1 MEILIKNS
9 QTIPVNQDRLRKTA
23 QKLLLA
29 QGCPETS
36 EVSVL
41 LTDDAEITV
50 LNRNYLG
57 KDRPTDVISFYQAEK
72 PEERGDILGDVVI
85 SVETAKRQADE
96 RGKSLDDELD
106 LLLAHG
112 ILHLLGYTDYTEE
125 EARQMQ
131 ELAAQ
136 VIGQEAAR

>member
-1 MEILIKNS
+1 M
-9 QTIPVNQDRLRKTA
+9 NQDRLRKTA

-96 RGKSLDDELD
+96 RRKSLDDELD